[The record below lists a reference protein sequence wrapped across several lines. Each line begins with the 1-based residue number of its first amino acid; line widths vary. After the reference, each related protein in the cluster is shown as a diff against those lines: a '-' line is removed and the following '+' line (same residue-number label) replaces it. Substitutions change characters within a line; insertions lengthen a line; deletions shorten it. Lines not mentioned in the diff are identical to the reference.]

1 MRVDIWS
8 DIVYPFCY
16 IGKRRFENALTG
28 FDDNVEIVWHSYQLD
43 PEAKYEEG
51 QTVDQYL
58 SKRKGFPLEKAK
70 EMNAYVTA
78 QAAELGLD
86 YDFDTAKIA
95 NTLDAHR
102 LLHLAAKHGVQN
114 EVKEALLAAYF
125 TQGQNISDTDT
136 LVKIGES
143 NGLNA
148 DDIRQALTADNYK
161 QEVEEDINHA
171 RQIGVQGVPFFVFNN
186 KYAVS
191 GAQPTELFKQ
201 VLDKVKSEEKPQ
213 VLNAD
218 GDFCGPDGNC

>member
-8 DIVYPFCY
+8 DIVCPFCY
-16 IGKRRFENALTG
+16 IGKRRFENALEG
-28 FDDNVEIVWHSYQLD
+28 FDDKVEIVWHSYQLD

-51 QTVDQYL
+51 QTLDQYL
-58 SKRKGFPLEKAK
+58 SKRKGLPLEKAS

-78 QAAELGLD
+78 QAAELGLN
-86 YDFDTAKIA
+86 YNLDTAKIA

-102 LLHLAAKHGVQN
+102 LLHLAAKYGKQN
-114 EVKEALLAAYF
+114 EVKETLLAAYF
-125 TQGQNISDTDT
+125 TEGKNISDAET
-136 LVKIGES
+136 LVNTGQKH
-143 NGLNA
+143 GLDA
-148 DDIRQALTADNYK
+148 DEVRRALNEDAYK
-161 QEVEEDINHA
+161 QDVEEDIYHA

-218 GDFCGPDGNC
+218 GDFCGPDENC